1 MGLFFAILED
11 DKNLLKYYKVEIEKL
26 LEIHSIPGEV
36 VTATRDPDVFMESVK
51 SGRPNVCIIDINLKA
66 NTNGM
71 HIALE
76 IRKARIPVE
85 IIFITGHL
93 QYMKTAFMVR
103 AFDYL
108 EKPVTPERL
117 AKCLLRLYKGI
128 ITGDNNNKAVI
139 KVKSGTSIYHVPV
152 NDILFVEHYNYKSV
166 VVTES
171 RRIETYETL
180 ANLAKELP
188 GDRFKQCHRA
198 IWVNTSFID
207 VVDLK
212 KNEIILKNG
221 MKCSLGKTFRKEFSE
236 YEI

>member
-1 MGLFFAILED
+1 MGLFLAILED
-11 DKNLLKYYKVEIEKL
+11 DKNLLTYYKVEIEKFL
-26 LEIHSIPGEV
+26 KAHDVPGEV
-36 VTATRDPDVFMESVK
+36 VVATQNPDLFLEGVK
-51 SGRPNVCIIDINLKA
+51 NGRANVCIIDINLRT

-71 HIALE
+71 QVALE
-76 IRKARIPVE
+76 IRKAKVPAE

-93 QYMKTAFMVR
+93 QYMKAAFVVR

-108 EKPVTPERL
+108 EKPVTSERL
-117 AKCLLRLYKGI
+117 AKCLLRLYKEI
-128 ITGDNNNKAVI
+128 STKDNTKQEVI
-139 KVKSGTSIYHVPV
+139 KVKSGTSIYHISV

-166 VVTES
+166 IVTRN

-188 GDRFKQCHRA
+188 DDKFKQCHRA
-198 IWVNTSFID
+198 IWVNTLFID
-207 VVDLK
+207 TVDLG

-221 MKCSLGKTFRKEFSE
+221 MKCSIGKTFRKGFSE

>member
-26 LEIHSIPGEV
+26 LKAHGIPGEV
-36 VTATRDPDVFMESVK
+36 VTAAQDPDVFMESVK

-71 HIALE
+71 QVALE

-93 QYMKTAFMVR
+93 QYMKTAFLVR

-117 AKCLLRLYKGI
+117 AKCLLRLYKGMS
-128 ITGDNNNKAVI
+128 TGDDTNQAVI
-139 KVKSGTSIYHVPV
+139 KVKSGTSIYHIPV
-152 NDILFVEHYNYKSV
+152 NEILFVEHCNYKSV
-166 VVTES
+166 VVTGS
-171 RRIETYETL
+171 RKIETYETL

-188 GDRFKQCHRA
+188 GDRFRQCHRA

-207 VVDLK
+207 AVDLGE
-212 KNEIILKNG
+212 NEIILKNG

-236 YEI
+236 REI